1 MRFVGRAR
9 GTTHGN
15 LSFKNSFSKTLKS
28 KKLWGFLFYGFYPV
42 YKIGKWEN
50 VGLYFLV
57 TTMKIPKNTKI
68 TNNVKTV
75 LWILEDEIRDDTVAA
90 LKKLAQEYSMTWVY
104 QAKNGKLFP
113 KTTSNIKKEL
123 EEVYYVRNREYDIK
137 NIAEGRNVVMVEMVE
152 GYPDQ
157 KTKKVYRTP
166 LVIVLEMEKGKIK
179 KGRHYCD
186 PRLSYMHLTKKQ
198 IKKLF

>member
-1 MRFVGRAR
+1 
-9 GTTHGN
+9 
-15 LSFKNSFSKTLKS
+15 
-28 KKLWGFLFYGFYPV
+28 
-42 YKIGKWEN
+42 
-50 VGLYFLV
+50 
-57 TTMKIPKNTKI
+57 MKIPKNTKI

-152 GYPDQ
+152 GYPD
-157 KTKKVYRTP
+157 
-166 LVIVLEMEKGKIK
+166 
-179 KGRHYCD
+179 
-186 PRLSYMHLTKKQ
+186 
-198 IKKLF
+198 